1 MRRKNTCK
9 PKLKNIS
16 IEDIYNYYFNKQKKM
31 INIMS
36 TNVNEMSTNVNE
48 MSTNVNSVLNNT
60 IKCIYC
66 KKKFKSRQGKWQH
79 EKKSCKIK
87 KQMNDLNNLQKLVK
101 LLNEQLKEK
110 DKQLNLKLKEKDK
123 QISDLMKKVGVNIGT
138 QNIQNI
144 QNNIKILAYNKTD
157 MTHLKDKNY
166 IKFLS
171 HSNLN
176 IHYSKNLKLF
186 TDYINCLNKL
196 LLSTTIIDL
205 YIYNNCKWSKIDT
218 FGTDLTCCAN
228 NNIHYKYSVLNLLDN
243 KTYSLTR
250 KVSSKKPMCCFN
262 KDDWKAYNNVKG
274 KFGQI
279 GDPHIATINGEH
291 YDFNHI
297 GYLRYFNNEN
307 LIINVK
313 TDHGDYENWANN
325 DYIRQVYIRYNNNY
339 CLVDTGFRGKPV
351 KILINN
357 NFNIKEEKLE
367 FNKKALRYAG
377 YSNFKSNNEQKIN
390 DYLNNS
396 PFDVVPK
403 LIRNKI
409 TFYINENF
417 DLEIVN
423 VNQYNLQ
430 PCRLFLNIKNKMN
443 SSNWK
448 GLVVDR
454 KWAYSSILESI
465 YDISDIKLISNKIP
479 NLTTPSK
486 LLNKTWE

>member
-1 MRRKNTCK
+1 MNDIDAINLLNNKINNKKNNYKILEDCIHNLYIEELYINKSRLSTGNSYIINNHDNTNDK
-9 PKLKNIS
+9 RLDVNINLNS
-16 IEDIYNYYFNKQKKM
+16 GGYQWLIEIYNPGKDICITNNKGEALIKLSINSNYFCLENNKYVKKM
-31 INIMS
+31 IK
-36 TNVNEMSTNVNE
+36 NEFKLNYSDIFKDGIEVSN
-48 MSTNVNSVLNNT
+48 LNNQA
-60 IKCIYC
+60 ILKSL
-66 KKKFKSRQGKWQH
+66 KFLR
-79 EKKSCKIK
+79 
-87 KQMNDLNNLQKLVK
+87 
-101 LLNEQLKEK
+101 
-110 DKQLNLKLKEKDK
+110 
-123 QISDLMKKVGVNIGT
+123 IG
-138 QNIQNI
+138 
-144 QNNIKILAYNKTD
+144 YKTD
-157 MTHLKDKNY
+157 
-166 IKFLS
+166 I